1 MGLMHDFIILA
12 SILSAPVDFLESIED
27 TILLISEPDTG
38 LKENL
43 GVFVGRFC
51 FYFLDTGVFFYVV
64 NVAIFAYISGHIG
77 KERIEDCENF
87 SLIRDHFLSLAQ
99 NDL

>member
-12 SILSAPVDFLESIED
+12 DILSAPVDFFESIED

-51 FYFLDTGVFFYVV
+51 LYFLDTGMFFQVI

-77 KERIEDCENF
+77 KEKLKVAQTSAWSEIT
-87 SLIRDHFLSLAQ
+87 LSSSHRM
-99 NDL
+99 NG